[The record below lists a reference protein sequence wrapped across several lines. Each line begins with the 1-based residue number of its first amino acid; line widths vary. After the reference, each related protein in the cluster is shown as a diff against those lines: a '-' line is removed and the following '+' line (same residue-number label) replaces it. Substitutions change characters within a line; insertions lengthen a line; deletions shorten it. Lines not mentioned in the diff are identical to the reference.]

1 MNNLKSLVMKNVVGR
16 LCFLLAFTLGTSV
29 FANAETDNNFMLK
42 NLERERA
49 ALIDVLTDQNI
60 SFVERQLKA
69 NALLQR
75 LATVERM
82 ALNTTDTNNSQLAKQ
97 VFSQYDLSF
106 LLHASAEQQQTL
118 IEHWLN
124 QLALSTNDIEQG
136 WAGER

>member
-1 MNNLKSLVMKNVVGR
+1 MNNLTPLSIKTVVFSL
-16 LCFLLAFTLGTSV
+16 CLLLLTFSTTGVAAPEQHNSFI
-29 FANAETDNNFMLK
+29 LK

-49 ALIDVLTDQNI
+49 ALLSVLIDTNL
-60 SFVERQLKA
+60 SFSARQVKA
-69 NALLQR
+69 NTLLQR

-82 ALNTTDTNNSQLAKQ
+82 ALNNTATDNSQLAKQ

-124 QLALSTNDIEQG
+124 QLALSSNDIEQG